1 MEEGSTMKKYLILAS
16 VMVLAACGGKDDI
29 KLPPPPKNS
38 EVITQEVPVPVLCT
52 VELEKAKIKLDSMEK
67 GRPLE
72 EQNAAMRETI
82 AQQKSYIIAL
92 EAGIIGCGGK
102 IKK

>member
-1 MEEGSTMKKYLILAS
+1 MKKYLILAS

>member
-1 MEEGSTMKKYLILAS
+1 MKKILVLAS
-16 VMVLAACGGKDDI
+16 LTLLAACGGKQTI
-29 KLPPPPKNS
+29 TLPPPPKNT
-38 EVITQEVPVPVLCT
+38 EVVTQNIPVPVLCT
-52 VELEKAKIKLDSMEK
+52 VELDRAKVKLDAMEEGK
-67 GRPLE
+67 KLE